1 MIKSIEEIYVLYGNF
16 INDLLP
22 ITRSNVFQMKVEAA
36 TDDKSEDQVKKNKTK
51 QIKILVLLFFSNVQ
65 Q

>member
-36 TDDKSEDQVKKNKTK
+36 KNDKREDQMKKNQTKQKKNKLK
-51 QIKILVLLFFSNVQ
+51 Y
-65 Q
+65 

>member
-1 MIKSIEEIYVLYGNF
+1 MIKFIEEIYVLYGNF

-36 TDDKSEDQVKKNKTK
+36 KNDKSEDQMKRNKK
-51 QIKILVLLFFSNVQ
+51 IKYNI
-65 Q
+65 

>member
-36 TDDKSEDQVKKNKTK
+36 NNDNSEDQMKRNKTK
-51 QIKILVLLFFSNVQ
+51 QQ
-65 Q
+65 QKNKLKY

>member
-36 TDDKSEDQVKKNKTK
+36 KNDKSEDQVKKNKTK

>member
-1 MIKSIEEIYVLYGNF
+1 MIKFIEKIYELYGNF

-36 TDDKSEDQVKKNKTK
+36 TDDKREDQMKKNQTKQKKNKLK
-51 QIKILVLLFFSNVQ
+51 Y
-65 Q
+65 

>member
-1 MIKSIEEIYVLYGNF
+1 MIKFIEEIYGNF

-36 TDDKSEDQVKKNKTK
+36 KNDKSEDQMKRNKKK
-51 QIKILVLLFFSNVQ
+51 QIKI
-65 Q
+65 